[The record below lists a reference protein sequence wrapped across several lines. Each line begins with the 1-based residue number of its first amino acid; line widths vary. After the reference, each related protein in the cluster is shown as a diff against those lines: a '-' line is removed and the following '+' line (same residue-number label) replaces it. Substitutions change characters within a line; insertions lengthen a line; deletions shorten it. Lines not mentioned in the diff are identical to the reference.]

1 VLGAEKREYRKVQ
14 RIELCRG
21 EGKGGEGRGARG
33 EEGEG
38 GTERE
43 CEVFGI
49 GGEGREDRGREGKIK
64 RDGR

>member
-1 VLGAEKREYRKVQ
+1 MLGAEKREYRKVQ

-38 GTERE
+38 GTEKE
-43 CEVFGI
+43 CGVI
-49 GGEGREDRGREGKIK
+49 GKKGGGREDRGREGKIR

>member
-1 VLGAEKREYRKVQ
+1 MLGAEEGEYGKVQ
-14 RIELCRG
+14 RIELWRG
-21 EGKGGEGRGARG
+21 EGEGGEGRGTRG

-43 CEVFGI
+43 CEVFGT
-49 GGEGREDRGREGKIK
+49 GGEGREDRGREGKIR